1 MKRSLDY
8 GRTNCLKRLQNE
20 NSNNPISQE
29 TPFEPCD
36 IFPILDLPKDEFIVF
51 LEYLPLE
58 DKKNLKLVSRAFE
71 RRMIDLDIDSRSWTV
86 NFDLTNFEEQK
97 VYLAQAK
104 LRHML
109 NGTLHKISLSVDV
122 DDFNDSFFSMLLAET
137 VISQWKNNIV
147 HLGMYVY
154 GLEFYLLD
162 PDFRMDNLKSL
173 SVAAVVNN
181 EMAEKYATE
190 GSTAEKRIGN
200 DIVLNLID
208 KHKETLEELCLVDI
222 NLNVDSNLKLQKF
235 TADGTDPSTIVS
247 VLQASQKTVRDVVLK
262 FVNDEPDINNDELD
276 GTHLKIKKLTLS
288 KVPAKFIT
296 SVLKSTMKSLENLDV
311 NDINNLVFDPGTIK
325 FTELT
330 ELCACKSTGIT
341 VAKLIKAAKDSLRY
355 VALDGIRGVE
365 KFELDSIKLNLLESF
380 SIQRI
385 SKEEEW
391 LLLKERILHCSR
403 KVVLSIEM
411 RNKRVWILSLNEVI
425 RRKHFI
431 T

>member
-1 MKRSLDY
+1 MKRALDN
-8 GRTNCLKRLQNE
+8 GTTNCLKKLQND
-20 NSNNPISQE
+20 NSRNMPKEILN
-29 TPFEPCD
+29 EPCD
-36 IFPILDLPKDEFIVF
+36 IFPILDLPNDEFIVF

-71 RRMIDLDIDSRSWTV
+71 RRMLDLDIESRSWTV

-162 PDFRMDNLKSL
+162 PDFRIDNLKSL
-173 SVAAVVNN
+173 SVAAVINN

-190 GSTAEKRIGN
+190 ESTAEKRIEN
-200 DIVLNLID
+200 IVSNLID

-222 NLNVDSNLKLQKF
+222 NLTVDSNLKIHKF
-235 TADGTDPSTIVS
+235 TADGTDPTTIVS

-262 FVNDEPDINNDELD
+262 FVNDESDVNNDELE
-276 GTHLKIKKLTLS
+276 GTHLQVKKLTLS
-288 KVPAKFIT
+288 KVPANFIT
-296 SVLKSTMKSLENLDV
+296 SVLKSTMNSLENLDV
-311 NDINNLVFDPGTIK
+311 NDINDLVFDPGTIK
-325 FTELT
+325 FTKLSEI
-330 ELCACKSTGIT
+330 CACKSTGIT

-355 VALDGIRGVE
+355 VALDGIRDVE
-365 KFELDSIKLNLLESF
+365 EFELGSIRLNILESF

-385 SKEEEW
+385 LKEEEW
-391 LLLKERILHCSR
+391 LLLKERILSCSR

-411 RNKRVWILSLNEVI
+411 RNKRIWILSLNEVI
-425 RRKHFI
+425 RRKHFSI
-431 T
+431 